1 MRLLPFSP
9 VRRVLGMPGNRNFYA
24 NRPRPH
30 ARDRN
35 VIVHY
40 GGRGLSHVQMAR
52 ALGVG
57 RTTLSRWAKKCPK
70 FSAAFELARD
80 CAQAYWE
87 ELGERNLGNES
98 FNSTVYNKIMS
109 CRFRRDYGNKHPDRD
124 EKPNELHTIKRVLI
138 KPEKPNG

>member
-1 MRLLPFSP
+1 MRLLPYSP
-9 VRRVLGMPGNRNFYA
+9 VRRVLGMPGNRSFYA

-40 GGRGLSHVQMAR
+40 GGRGLSRVQMAR

-57 RTTLSRWAKKCPK
+57 RTTLGRWAKKCPK
-70 FSAAFELARD
+70 FASAFELARD

-87 ELGERNLGNES
+87 ELGERNLRNKS

-109 CRFRRDYGNKHPDRD
+109 CRFRPDYGARNQDRD
-124 EKPNELHTIKRVLI
+124 EEENS
-138 KPEKPNG
+138 NS